1 MSPIQRIKS
10 FDSTGIA
17 PNGRLYA
24 GDLNAIQDAAAGQTD
39 ASQTL
44 LLGTLQVGDTSIQ
57 ALKFGAEIMRI
68 TSHLMVDKTIHLGN
82 LTTTA
87 RDALT
92 SGKAPKGALLFN
104 TTIGFPQINIGTD
117 GARNWMTVG
126 DINQTFM
133 DAKGDLIVGTGS
145 DTAARQ
151 AVGANGTTIV
161 ADSTQ
166 TTGIKWGNPVI
177 PYVSNYLSA
186 DVTIPSD
193 NTYTDGPSISLV
205 AGTWAVIGSAWVQAN
220 TAGGQ
225 VNFGF
230 KLWDGTTNYSS
241 GNIPGDS
248 STQNAQVTLAA
259 IVVLA
264 STKTLRVAC
273 ATNGAGGSRAIKA
286 AISPNGAGNTA
297 SYIHGLRIA

>member
-10 FDSTGIA
+10 FDSTGVA

-44 LLGTLQVGDTSIQ
+44 LLGTLQVGDTGIQ

-68 TSHLMVDKTIHLGN
+68 TSHLMVDKTVHLGN

-104 TTIGFPQINIGTD
+104 TTVGFPQINIGTD

-145 DTAARQ
+145 DTAARL
-151 AVGANGTTIV
+151 AIGANGTGPV

-166 TTGIKWGNPVI
+166 TTGIRWGAPVLNT
-177 PYVSNYLSA
+177 VSAYLTS
-186 DVTIPSD
+186 DVNLSPKNTFFDAVQISCAAGVWFLYGSVLVLGPPSGED
-193 NTYTDGPSISLV
+193 LTLKLHDGTNV
-205 AGTWAVIGSAWVQAN
+205 ASMTQMRSQGNVRQTTAIAGVVSPGT
-220 TAGGQ
+220 
-225 VNFGF
+225 
-230 KLWDGTTNYSS
+230 TTNYKISC
-241 GNIPGDS
+241 
-248 STQNAQVTLAA
+248 AA
-259 IVVLA
+259 TDNV
-264 STKTLRVAC
+264 
-273 ATNGAGGSRAIKA
+273 GPPAIKA
-286 AISPNGAGNTA
+286 SGNSNFTDGTNKA
-297 SYIHGLRIA
+297 TYLIGVQIG